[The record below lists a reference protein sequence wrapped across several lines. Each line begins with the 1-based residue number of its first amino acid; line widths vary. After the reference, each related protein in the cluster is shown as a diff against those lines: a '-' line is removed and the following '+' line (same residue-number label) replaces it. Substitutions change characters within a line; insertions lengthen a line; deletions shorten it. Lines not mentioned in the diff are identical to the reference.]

1 MGDTTA
7 VTHVMIG
14 GRAVRFGLIVA
25 LIAAGY
31 AAFAGL
37 AMRRTSTTFDE
48 IVLVAA
54 GARGYETGDWHMA
67 PEHPP
72 LMQYVYGLPAWLSQ
86 PKYPDETGVSEAMRA
101 PMAYRYRYAAAFFFM
116 DANDPEQLTLLGRLP
131 ALLFAIGLI
140 VAAAYFAR
148 GVAGNAAGV
157 IAALAV
163 ACLPDVLAHGG
174 VAYNDVPVAL
184 AYFLSI
190 WAVDRAARRPTAKT
204 ALAAGLCIGLA
215 LGIKTSA
222 VGIAPIAI
230 VLLAMEAAVRF
241 RDRSWWR
248 DLGIA
253 TIITLLVAWITLALV
268 YRGDFTL
275 AEYRYALQFEFG
287 HVTEK
292 VTSPAFFLGEK
303 RANGWWYFFPVSF
316 LLKTSAGLHALLAI
330 SAIFLAQRVGARPAS
345 VLRSRLRAPLVAAI
359 IFGAALLA
367 SNLNIGFRYALPML
381 PFLCVLA
388 AAGAGLLWYEARART
403 RLLIAAATALLVL
416 HPLSYYPWFLSYVS
430 EYGPGRDRAYE
441 LIGDSSL
448 DWGQGLLELRSF
460 MRENGIDNVYLSYFG
475 SAYPAGYG
483 ISHVPVASFFPLPQ
497 QPAPAAEPA
506 WLAIS
511 ATNLQGVYF
520 PTDPFAQFRDVKP
533 DAVLAHT
540 MFLYRIR

>member
-1 MGDTTA
+1 
-7 VTHVMIG
+7 MIG
-14 GRAVRFGLIVA
+14 GRTVRFGLIVA

-31 AAFAGL
+31 AVVTGL

-48 IVLVAA
+48 IVLIAA

-72 LMQYVYGLPAWLSQ
+72 LMQYVYGLPAYLSQ
-86 PKYPDETGVSEAMRA
+86 PQYPDETNVTPAMRA
-101 PMAYRYRYAAAFFFM
+101 PMAFRYRYAAAFFFM
-116 DANDPEQLTLLGRLP
+116 DANDPERLAFLGRLP
-131 ALLFAIGLI
+131 ALLFAVGLV

-184 AYFLSI
+184 AYFVSV
-190 WAVDRAARRPTAKT
+190 WAIDRAARAPTARS

-222 VGIAPIAI
+222 VGIAPIAV
-230 VLLAMEAAVRF
+230 VLLAMEASTRF
-241 RDRSWWR
+241 RDQTWWR
-248 DLGIA
+248 NIGIA
-253 TIITLLVAWITLALV
+253 TAVTLVTAWVVLALV
-268 YRGDFTL
+268 YRGDFML
-275 AEYRYALQFEFG
+275 AEYRYALGFEFG

-330 SAIFLAQRVGARPAS
+330 SAIYLAQRVSSRPAV
-345 VLRSRLRAPLVAAI
+345 VLGSRLRAPLAAAV

-367 SNLNIGFRYALPML
+367 SNLNIGFRYALPLL

-388 AAGAGLLWYEARART
+388 AAGAGLLWREART
-403 RLLIAAATALLVL
+403 RTRVLIGAATAVLVL

-430 EYGPGRDRAYE
+430 EYGPDRDRAYE

-448 DWGQGLLELRSF
+448 DWGQGLLELRSY
-460 MRENGIDNVYLSYFG
+460 MREHGIDNVYLSYFG

-483 ISHVPVASFFPLPQ
+483 IAHVPVASFFPLPQ
-497 QPAPAAEPA
+497 QPQPATEPA

-533 DAVLAHT
+533 DAVLGHT